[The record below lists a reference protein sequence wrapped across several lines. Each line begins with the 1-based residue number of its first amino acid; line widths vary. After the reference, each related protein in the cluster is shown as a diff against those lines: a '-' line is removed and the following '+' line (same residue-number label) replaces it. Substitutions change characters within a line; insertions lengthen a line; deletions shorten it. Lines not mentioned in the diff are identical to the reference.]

1 MNVRRIEKWIGSM
14 EKRDRIDFIYDG
26 DARCRHLIWIQ
37 PPELIMT
44 VYDDVTAQKK
54 KMQFT
59 RPIPREKVEARPI
72 GTATVT
78 RDARSPRHHSS
89 PKVTF
94 NIFSFSF
101 FFLLR
106 LFLFIASFLFLKVYH
121 MNGFHLD
128 ASVRTVR
135 PPVIFFLFFVY
146 EAVDFIEDFF
156 YMSFKCQLISIF
168 VILPYI
174 SSLIFPSF
182 YFFLF
187 LFDSL

>member
-59 RPIPREKVEARPI
+59 QPIPREKVEARPI

-89 PKVTF
+89 SSPEVTF
-94 NIFSFSF
+94 
-101 FFLLR
+101 
-106 LFLFIASFLFLKVYH
+106 KH
-121 MNGFHLD
+121 
-128 ASVRTVR
+128 
-135 PPVIFFLFFVY
+135 
-146 EAVDFIEDFF
+146 
-156 YMSFKCQLISIF
+156 
-168 VILPYI
+168 
-174 SSLIFPSF
+174 
-182 YFFLF
+182 FFLF
-187 LFDSL
+187 LFFFTSPISFHCQFLVPKSLSHEWIPSRCFCPDRTAASYFLPFLCI